1 MVPALPVS
9 ALLTLPAQ
17 TAPAATPAFQPHF
30 AVRFQPAA
38 RQATARPAD
47 DREVVCGM
55 VVIHKTPA
63 DDPKILLPARETGAA
78 VRRIEPH
85 SCGAKTTVTPK

>member
-1 MVPALPVS
+1 MAPALLIS

-17 TAPAATPAFQPHF
+17 TTPAATLSFQPRF

-47 DREVVCGM
+47 DREVVCGL

-63 DDPKILLPARETGAA
+63 DDPKILVPARDTGAA

-85 SCGAKTTVTPK
+85 ACGRKTTITPK